1 MTITLKNHSS
11 LIKKWLVSLP
21 INMKFLNQEIPFQI
35 IIKNLCFRDQL
46 KIWPILIVIFL
57 NSIYTLRKLVKYQSI
72 IIKLSNILS
81 KISIFLI
88 IRETKD
94 MNLYKKFKI
103 ILISTLQRRIKVNH
117 YLYSELLMLSF

>member
-1 MTITLKNHSS
+1 MITLKNHSS

-21 INMKFLNQEIPFQI
+21 INMKFLNQEIHFQI

-46 KIWPILIVIFL
+46 KIWRILIVIFL

-88 IRETKD
+88 IREIKG
-94 MNLYKKFKI
+94 MNLYNKFKI

-117 YLYSELLMLSF
+117 YLYLELLMLSF